1 VPQHQKFAAD
11 YRSTAPLQ
19 AKLKTSR
26 TDLLT
31 GKWQQACSYPMPQ
44 KYRPQINLDHPAETR
59 QTNAK
64 LNSADYLAVELFR

>member
-1 VPQHQKFAAD
+1 
-11 YRSTAPLQ
+11 
-19 AKLKTSR
+19 
-26 TDLLT
+26 
-31 GKWQQACSYPMPQ
+31 CSYPMPQ